1 MNYVVHDCRNSRL
14 KPNSKNY
21 CNNRWVDKD
30 LTQAVVN
37 PPDWKY
43 CRECA
48 EKLGIDYDKQTPD
61 SNLTP
66 EEMTHKN
73 KLRERAKKMRLA
85 RLQKINSVFTG
96 E

>member
-1 MNYVVHDCRNSRL
+1 MNYVAHDCRNSRL
-14 KPNSKNY
+14 KPNNKNY

-30 LTQAVVN
+30 LT
-37 PPDWKY
+37 Y

-48 EKLGIDYDKQTPD
+48 KKLGIDYDKQTPD
-61 SNLTP
+61 SNLTT
-66 EEMTHKN
+66 EQMTHKN

-85 RLQKINSVFTG
+85 RLQKINSTFTG